1 MRLYFHLF
9 LLKILDP
16 YDTNIEVLKLGYI
29 THTLVQSVGDRAWRP
44 CAQVPQVIQMLTKCE
59 SQ

>member
-44 CAQVPQVIQMLTKCE
+44 CA
-59 SQ
+59 